1 MDTLDRKALA
11 HLMRRGRATWAE
23 LGQLLG
29 LSAPA
34 TADRVRKLE
43 EKGIIRGYAALPNA
57 EALGY
62 SLVAYVFVTLGSP
75 RKRSAFLHAI
85 EKLEEVSECHH
96 IAGDDDY
103 LLKIRCRGTRDLDR
117 LLARELKDKLAVAR
131 TRTTVVLA
139 TSKDTIHVP
148 VSESRRVPDA
158 AENHPGPKPRR
169 S

>member
-11 HLMRRGRATWAE
+11 HLMRQGRASWAE

-34 TADRVRKLE
+34 AADRVRKLE
-43 EKGIIRGYAALPNA
+43 EKGIIRGYAALPNP

-62 SLVAYVFVTLGSP
+62 SLVAYVFVTLDSH
-75 RKRSAFLHAI
+75 RKRSVFLRSI
-85 EKLEEVSECHH
+85 EKLEEVTECHH

-103 LLKIRCRGTRDLDR
+103 LLKIRCRGTHDLDR
-117 LLARELKDKLAVAR
+117 LLAHELKDKLAVAR

-139 TSKDTIHVP
+139 TSKETIEVP
-148 VSESRRVPDA
+148 VSESKGVRDA
-158 AENHPGPKPRR
+158 AENHPALQT
-169 S
+169 

>member
-1 MDTLDRKALA
+1 MDALDRKALA
-11 HLMRRGRATWAE
+11 HLMRRGRASWAE

-34 TADRVRKLE
+34 AADRVRKLE
-43 EKGIIRGYAALPNA
+43 DQGIIRGYAALPNP

-62 SLVAYVFVTLGSP
+62 SLVAYVFVTLGSH
-75 RKRSAFLHAI
+75 RNRSAFLRSI
-85 EKLEEVSECHH
+85 DKLPEVTECHH

-103 LLKIRCRGTRDLDR
+103 LLKIRCRGTQDLDR

-139 TSKDTIHVP
+139 TSKETVQIP
-148 VSESRRVPDA
+148 VSDANRIPDSA
-158 AENHPGPKPRR
+158 
-169 S
+169 